1 MSHLI
6 SNTSYIASVT
16 ESNVLLNINKITQ
29 QSQLL
34 KERIEN
40 GQLAICGGVYRLKT
54 AQ

>member
-1 MSHLI
+1 M
-6 SNTSYIASVT
+6 
-16 ESNVLLNINKITQ
+16 LLNTNKITQ

-54 AQ
+54 AIKLALIFYSIN